1 MKFGK
6 VHYIEAVGSIDEVY
20 AHTRKA
26 MLPQTFFLIGPKTSG
41 KTTLGGALAERC
53 NMKHFN
59 FLKFIKDSGLNG
71 KDDETVTLAL
81 IKYLINETHPRILLE
96 DFPQNEF

>member
-6 VHYIEAVGSIDEVY
+6 VHWIEAKGSIQDVY
-20 AHTRKA
+20 NHTKEG

-41 KTTLGGALAERC
+41 KTTLGTALADRC

-59 FLKFIKDSGLNG
+59 FPKIINDSGLKK
-71 KDDETVTLAL
+71 KDDETKTLAL
-81 IKYLINETHPRILLE
+81 IKYLINETNPRILLE
-96 DFPQNEF
+96 DFP